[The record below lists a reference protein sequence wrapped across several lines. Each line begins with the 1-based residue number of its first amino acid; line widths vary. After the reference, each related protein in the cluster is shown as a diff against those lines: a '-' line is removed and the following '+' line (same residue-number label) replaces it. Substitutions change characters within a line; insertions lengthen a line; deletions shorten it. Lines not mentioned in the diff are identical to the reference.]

1 MTNGWAIGYVIGAAV
16 VAVVALVVLV
26 IIGLARRIAG
36 EAEEATRLIQETRD
50 HTEALWRLGETQQLL
65 AGILV
70 ALRGSRSA
78 DAAADEKEAQ
88 ARLAITENRA

>member
-1 MTNGWAIGYVIGAAV
+1 MSNGWAIGYVIGTAV

-36 EAEEATRLIQETRD
+36 EAEEATRLITETRD
-50 HTEALWRLGETQQLL
+50 HTEALWRLGETQHLL
-65 AGILV
+65 AGILA

-78 DAAADEKEAQ
+78 DAADEKEAQ
-88 ARLAITENRA
+88 ASLARRT